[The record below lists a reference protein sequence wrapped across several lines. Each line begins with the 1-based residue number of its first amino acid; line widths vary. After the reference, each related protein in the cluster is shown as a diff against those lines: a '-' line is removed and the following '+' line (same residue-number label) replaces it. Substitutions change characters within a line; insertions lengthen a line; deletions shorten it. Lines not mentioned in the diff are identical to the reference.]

1 MKIEKPNGIVTDVDI
16 CNSETMNHNKKLLV
30 EKYLYSDLSEE
41 EKYAEIEKCPLMFHV
56 NIEAIIEYTNIF
68 TIHVLI
74 HQKGKAPTSLLL
86 IDELGNALKTCITVR
101 CPKCGRVYS
110 TQRGHLMRRTHLLC
124 KNCCYSFTQL
134 HGGVERFEQTM
145 LKKYGCT
152 RPIQNQE
159 IKKRI
164 QATMQEKYGANS
176 PLESTIIQKKITNTM
191 TERYGVENPFHSK
204 QFQYQC
210 KKHYINHSDKG
221 DNLMEQLSKDIPFAL
236 LYGDDEKVF
245 TFKNHWYRVD
255 GFIPEKNFAI
265 EFQGNY
271 YHANPEMYESDH
283 VFEMWGKT
291 KTAKE
296 IWEKDALR
304 KKELEEKYHITVLYI
319 WEKELDEQGYEF
331 VLNKIK
337 GALGL

>member
-1 MKIEKPNGIVTDVDI
+1 
-16 CNSETMNHNKKLLV
+16 
-30 EKYLYSDLSEE
+30 
-41 EKYAEIEKCPLMFHV
+41 
-56 NIEAIIEYTNIF
+56 
-68 TIHVLI
+68 
-74 HQKGKAPTSLLL
+74 
-86 IDELGNALKTCITVR
+86 
-101 CPKCGRVYS
+101 
-110 TQRGHLMRRTHLLC
+110 
-124 KNCCYSFTQL
+124 
-134 HGGVERFEQTM
+134 
-145 LKKYGCT
+145 
-152 RPIQNQE
+152 
-159 IKKRI
+159 
-164 QATMQEKYGANS
+164 MQEKYGANS